1 MSEPTPPKQTA
12 PPNEHVGGTSSS
24 DIQRVA
30 LVSSS
35 PSTRSIVRVVVIVLL
50 LLAVK
55 DLIVLVVTSL
65 TYLLFMV
72 VLAILLA
79 YLINPLVKV
88 IHRPFVQGR
97 FAGAMP
103 RPVAIAFAFLLVFGV
118 VALAIG
124 YLYPSVSQQAKTFVE
139 NVPNYTTDVQ
149 SSINDLNRRLDRLR
163 VNDSIQTTINERING
178 ALDTIG
184 TGIAGFFSAVA
195 IFAVTYLPWLVL
207 VPILSFF
214 FLKDAQF
221 FRLMLLRMFP
231 VGDWRTRVD
240 SILEDV
246 NATLTA
252 YTRAQLISCIL
263 VGIVCTIGFYLLG
276 NNYALLL
283 GVLAGVFEFVPIL
296 GPLSLAVIATIVA
309 SFESGMQAAL
319 TALFLAVLRVTQD
332 YVIYPRIV
340 REGIHLHPLA
350 VILSV
355 LAGEQVAGI
364 PGVFI
369 AIPLVALGTV
379 LHRHIL
385 EHTDSRGI
393 ITNLLEEDSKIEE
406 ATD

>member
-1 MSEPTPPKQTA
+1 MFEAQEPQSL
-12 PPNEHVGGTSSS
+12 PPNEHAGGESSA

-35 PSTRSIVRVVVIVLL
+35 PSTRSIIRVVVIVLV

-55 DLIVLVVTSL
+55 DILVLVVTSL

-103 RPVAIAFAFLLVFGV
+103 RPIAIAFAFLIVFGV
-118 VALAIG
+118 VAVAIG
-124 YLYPSVSQQAKTFVE
+124 YLSPRVSEQAKTFVT
-139 NVPNYTTDVQ
+139 NIPNYTTAVQ
-149 SSINDLNRRLDRLR
+149 SGINDFNRRLDRMR
-163 VNDSIQTTINERING
+163 VSDGIQTQINERINSI
-178 ALDTIG
+178 LDSAG
-184 TGIAGFFSAVA
+184 TGVTTFLSNLA
-195 IFAVTYLPWLVL
+195 IFAVTYLPWLIL

-221 FRLMLLRMFP
+221 FRLALLRMFP

-240 SILEDV
+240 SVLEDV

-252 YTRAQLISCIL
+252 YTRAQLISCVLI
-263 VGIVCTIGFYLLG
+263 GFVCTIGFYLLG

-283 GVLAGVFEFVPIL
+283 GVLAAIFEFVPII
-296 GPLSLAVIATIVA
+296 GPLALAIIAVTVA
-309 SFESGMQAAL
+309 GFESGMQAAL
-319 TALFLAVLRVTQD
+319 TAVFLAVLRVTQD
-332 YVIYPRIV
+332 YAIYPRIV

-379 LHRHIL
+379 LHRHVL

-393 ITNLLEEDSKIEE
+393 ITNLLEDNSKSEE
-406 ATD
+406 VPS

>member
-1 MSEPTPPKQTA
+1 MPDDKETPTV
-12 PPNEHVGGTSSS
+12 PPNEHIEGAVST
-24 DIQRVA
+24 DVQRVA

-55 DLIVLVVTSL
+55 DILVLIVTSL

-72 VLAILLA
+72 VLAVLFA
-79 YLINPLVKV
+79 YLINPLVKT

-103 RPVAIAFAFLLVFGV
+103 RPVAIALAFLMVFGV
-118 VALAIG
+118 LITAIALLSPQI
-124 YLYPSVSQQAKTFVE
+124 SEQAKDFVT
-139 NVPNYTTDVQ
+139 NIPNYTTSLQ
-149 SSINDLNRRLDRLR
+149 SGINDFNRRLDRMR
-163 VNDSIQTTINERING
+163 VSDSIQTQINERINSV
-178 ALDTIG
+178 LDSAG
-184 TGIAGFFSAVA
+184 TGVTTFLSGLA
-195 IFAVTYLPWLVL
+195 IFAITYLPWLIL

-221 FRLMLLRMFP
+221 FRLGMLRMFP
-231 VGDWRTRVD
+231 VGEWRTRVD
-240 SILEDV
+240 AILGDINE
-246 NATLTA
+246 TLTA

-263 VGIVCTIGFYLLG
+263 VAIICTIGFYLLG

-283 GVLAGVFEFVPIL
+283 GVLAGSFEFVPII
-296 GPLSLAVIATIVA
+296 GPLALAVIATTIA
-309 SFESGMQAAL
+309 SFESGTEAAL
-319 TALFLAVLRVTQD
+319 TVVFLAVLRVVQD

-350 VILSV
+350 IILSV
-355 LAGEQVAGI
+355 LAGEQIAGI
-364 PGVFI
+364 PGVFL

-379 LHRHIL
+379 LHKHFL

-393 ITNLLEEDSKIEE
+393 ITNLLEENQKTEE
-406 ATD
+406 IPG